1 MTEVHKTRGDVAGAI
16 GSALAM
22 AIGAAAIWAARDYSD
37 LGAVF
42 PRTVGGLMVAL
53 GAVYIALFV
62 RGRTHAA
69 AALEGSM
76 ARRCGVALA
85 MLAWG
90 FALEPLG
97 FLASSA
103 AAMAVLQVLAHHGRW
118 TMRRTLAQAASTALV
133 LAAFYALFKHALAVP
148 LP

>member
-1 MTEVHKTRGDVAGAI
+1 MTEGRKPGADVAGAI
-16 GSALAM
+16 GCVLAM
-22 AIGAAAIWAARDYSD
+22 GAGAAAVWAARDFSD

-42 PRTVGGLMVAL
+42 PRTVGALMVAL
-53 GAVYIALFV
+53 GAVYITLLV
-62 RGRTHAA
+62 RGRTRAT
-69 AALEGSM
+69 AALGGSM
-76 ARRCGVALA
+76 ARRGGVALA

-133 LAAFYALFKHALAVP
+133 LAGFYALFKHALGVP